1 MYSSRHESFGSK
13 AGSSC
18 FSECASGLGNPTGAS
33 TTEVVLRTY
42 EANSGGTM
50 VSPISHQ
57 LKRLDEGV
65 GRHDFE
71 EIGVGSGLESSQ
83 NPRKNILIRDPREPR
98 RGQRVVDP

>member
-50 VSPISHQ
+50 VSPIAT
-57 LKRLDEGV
+57 
-65 GRHDFE
+65 
-71 EIGVGSGLESSQ
+71 SSSALMKASDATTL
-83 NPRKNILIRDPREPR
+83 RK
-98 RGQRVVDP
+98 